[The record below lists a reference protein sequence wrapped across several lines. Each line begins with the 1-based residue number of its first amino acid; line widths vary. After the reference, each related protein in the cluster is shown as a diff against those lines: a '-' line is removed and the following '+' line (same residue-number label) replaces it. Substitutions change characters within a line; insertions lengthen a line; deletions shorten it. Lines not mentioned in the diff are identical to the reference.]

1 MLTGGCQAEA
11 DTVGM
16 DLAVTVRCE
25 EAQKSV

>member
-1 MLTGGCQAEA
+1 MLTGGRQAEA
-11 DTVGM
+11 DTVEM